1 MQRWEYLLFNDHGK
15 NIFPGSHR
23 LQQVYQHLKSS
34 LPHLGPKELK
44 IDGNRIENTGISL
57 VDLMNVLGADGWEV
71 VEVAVAEI
79 GRMTYVLKRPTG

>member
-1 MQRWEYLLFNDHGK
+1 MGIPFSRGLWKG
-15 NIFPGSHR
+15 
-23 LQQVYQHLKSS
+23 HLSRIAQTATSASISENS

-44 IDGNRIENTGISL
+44 INGNQIQNTGISL

>member
-1 MQRWEYLLFNDHGK
+1 MHQY
-15 NIFPGSHR
+15 
-23 LQQVYQHLKSS
+23 LKSS

-44 IDGNRIENTGISL
+44 IDGNRIENNGISL

-71 VEVAVAEI
+71 VEVAVEDI